1 MTSIADIQRTAVP
14 IAEFTIEPCPDNRR
28 AERLPHIGHLV
39 HGLTVGG
46 AERLAL
52 RMGEHLPFDEFRVSY
67 LCLDELGTW
76 GTELQRAGGAVHLL
90 NRQPGFD
97 WRCARRLAALLR
109 RERIDLIHAHQ
120 YTPFFYALAAR
131 HLRSR
136 PPILFTE
143 HGRWF
148 PDFPRPKRM
157 LFNRA
162 LLGRRDR
169 VVGVGEA
176 VRRALVENEG
186 IPAARVGVIYNGV
199 DLTPYR
205 NPTRDR
211 ATIRHRVREELG
223 IPESALLLAQ
233 VARLD
238 DLKDHA
244 TAVRAMA
251 RVVAA
256 LPQAMLLI
264 VGDGP
269 ERTKIERLVAQLG
282 IGQSVR
288 LVGTRGDV
296 PEILQAADLFLL
308 SSKSEGIPLTVI
320 EAMAARLPVV
330 STDVGGVGE
339 IVVAGETGMLVP
351 AGDVAALA
359 AAAIDLLPDAARRAR
374 LGEQGFR
381 RAIDKFDEA
390 RMHHDYRALYAE
402 MLA

>member
-1 MTSIADIQRTAVP
+1 MTSTADIESTAVP
-14 IAEFTIEPCPDNRR
+14 IAVSTIEPRRENRR

-52 RMGEHLPFDEFRVSY
+52 RMGEHLPADEFRVSY

-76 GTELQRAGGAVHLL
+76 GTDLQRAGGAVHLL
-90 NRQPGFD
+90 NRRPGFD
-97 WRCARRLAALLR
+97 WRCARRLAALVR
-109 RERIDLIHAHQ
+109 RERIDLVHAHQ

-176 VRRALVENEG
+176 VRRALVVNEG
-186 IPAARVGVIYNGV
+186 IPAGRVRVIYNGV
-199 DLTPYR
+199 DLTPYG
-205 NPTRDR
+205 NPARDR
-211 ATIRHRVREELG
+211 ATIRHSVRAELG
-223 IPESALLLAQ
+223 IPDSALLLAQ

-251 RVVAA
+251 LVVAA
-256 LPQAMLLI
+256 VPQAMLLI

-282 IGQSVR
+282 IGQCVR

-339 IVVAGETGMLVP
+339 IVVTGETGLLVP
-351 AGDVAALA
+351 AGNDASLA
-359 AAAIDLLPDAARRAR
+359 AAAIELLQDAARRAR

-390 RMHHDYRALYAE
+390 RMHRDYRALYAE